1 MSFNQDDNDMEDIG
15 HERDAGQLDDNKNPG
30 QDDDDSTNGW
40 TYVTYK
46 KKKDAERKESATSKS
61 NFSPPNPRK
70 AGQMIA
76 DRILNSSKMPKL
88 PEGDVRV
95 IIRPRDGL
103 NIRATCSASLD
114 EAIYEAA
121 GLTRDDQLTICPNL
135 TQNIVVVSTPES
147 ATAERLRRIKE
158 IQIEGKTHEVNAYV
172 SAPDDTAKGIIRNVP
187 LKYTQEYLLE
197 ALVTNRNPSLIHAKR
212 LGSTTTIILLFNG
225 YRVPTWVYF
234 KSTITR
240 VSLYKKQI
248 DFCKECGRLGHRL
261 DVCPRPEEKLCTGCG
276 MRNPTQEHDCKPR
289 CKLCGE
295 GHPTADRLCR
305 AKFKTPYIVKQRR
318 WAARAEE
325 REPSVSPDAT
335 QPDARPQRKSRGTSR
350 SRSRSTTRS
359 RSRSKPREGTP
370 AGTGPRKRS
379 LSRGKSQQP
388 GSTSQDASFTTTKVG
403 WSDAEVGR
411 ESGRSGT
418 ARNNTVDEE
427 TLGYKEEIKLLR
439 QELEKERKQN
449 AELAKKVDE
458 LCNALNNTPPKAHNP
473 APQEP
478 MEEVMQEGGRAGAVG
493 HQAESPGNEI

>member
-76 DRILNSSKMPKL
+76 GRILNSSKMPKL

-359 RSRSKPREGTP
+359 RSRSKPREGDTRRNRPQEEVPLAREEP
-370 AGTGPRKRS
+370 AAREHEP
-379 LSRGKSQQP
+379 
-388 GSTSQDASFTTTKVG
+388 
-403 WSDAEVGR
+403 GR
-411 ESGRSGT
+411 ELHDNKGGLVRRRSRARIGEVRNREKQYGR
-418 ARNNTVDEE
+418 
-427 TLGYKEEIKLLR
+427 
-439 QELEKERKQN
+439 
-449 AELAKKVDE
+449 
-458 LCNALNNTPPKAHNP
+458 
-473 APQEP
+473 
-478 MEEVMQEGGRAGAVG
+478 
-493 HQAESPGNEI
+493 